1 MRDGDENLEITGHDM
16 SGPSDR
22 DFLIDFTPAEGC
34 RFAYTLNGKQP
45 VRSTLIGEEPLF
57 FLDNTETFEDE
68 GLFDLSLLED
78 ITKELGDLQKKVASY
93 EAISEEFRRPED
105 HVKGLFASEAEE
117 LCVAKG
123 EAPNMKKFI
132 SVLEE
137 SRVLKTFIQ
146 FADENG
152 ISLKWSTQAETADYD
167 RNSNTILINPDLEES
182 YRILLAASQLR
193 QAWQHKKGVAV
204 DPMAFYPD
212 HGILINRLQAADLSL
227 FMIRTAWEL
236 QLAGHKQAWELVEN
250 SALSDLGRAFAREVC
265 NDFRTLNNG
274 RAGLALIE
282 AWFLSERCRKHDR
295 NFIQRMLAGPVKGSF
310 DRSEELSRQ
319 ACLALIS
326 SLGETP
332 YGQNYLSGYITTVM
346 DDPIFYEV
354 RDRSNA
360 NFLWFIK
367 FENSFSDVEENIA
380 LRNTLGSESKNIET
394 NVDNLGYNSSPD
406 ARVVAFPKAHRDIS
420 QVAHKKVSNGKGPE
434 GTILPFGEL

>member
-1 MRDGDENLEITGHDM
+1 M

-34 RFAYTLNGKQP
+34 KVAYTLNGSQP
-45 VRSTLIGEEPLF
+45 VRSPIIGEEPLF
-57 FLDNTETFEDE
+57 FLDTTETFEDE

-78 ITKELGDLQKKVASY
+78 ITAELGDLQKKVASY
-93 EAISEEFRRPED
+93 EAIAEEFKRPED
-105 HVKGLFASEAEE
+105 HINTLFAQEAEE
-117 LCVAKG
+117 ICT
-123 EAPNMKKFI
+123 EAARAPDMDEFI
-132 SVLEE
+132 NLLTE
-137 SRVLKTFIQ
+137 SRVLKTFID
-146 FADENG
+146 FANENG
-152 ISLKWSTQAETADYD
+152 VSIKWSAQAETADYD
-167 RNSNTILINPDLEES
+167 RNSCTILINPHLEEP

-236 QLAGHKQAWELVEN
+236 QLSGHKQAWELVEN
-250 SALSDLGRAFAREVC
+250 SPLSDLGRAFAREVC
-265 NDFRTLNNG
+265 SDFRTLNNG

-295 NFIQRMLAGPVKGSF
+295 SFIQRLLAGPVEGSF

-319 ACLALIS
+319 TCLTLIS

-332 YGQNYLSGYITTVM
+332 YGQNYLSGYIATIM

-367 FENSFSDVEENIA
+367 FENSFNEAEENLA
-380 LRNTLGSESKNIET
+380 LKNSLSAESRKGET
-394 NVDNLGYNSSPD
+394 KEGILGYNTHPD
-406 ARVVAFPKAHRDIS
+406 ATVVAFPKAHRGENN
-420 QVAHKKVSNGKGPE
+420 VAHRKVSNGSSSG
-434 GTILPFGEL
+434 GTILPFDKF